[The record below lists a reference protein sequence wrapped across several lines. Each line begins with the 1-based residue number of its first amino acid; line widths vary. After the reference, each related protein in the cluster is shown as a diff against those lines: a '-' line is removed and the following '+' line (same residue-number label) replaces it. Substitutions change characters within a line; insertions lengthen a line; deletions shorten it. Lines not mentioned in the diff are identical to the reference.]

1 MTKSF
6 IDILKNL
13 CGNVKRI
20 LPARLSQSHRYNFA
34 DFCLI
39 CSLKLLI
46 MRKLIL
52 GMTVTADGYVCG
64 PNHELD
70 WFMRT
75 RDKRVKEWIESSLWE
90 SGVHIMGRRTFEDMA
105 PYWVTSSDPLAE
117 PMNKISK
124 IVFSKSN
131 FAPKQSY
138 SDKTEGLSSYA
149 STWTDAAVR
158 TNLVA
163 DIMELKQQDG
173 KPILAH
179 GGAGFAQELV
189 KHGLVDEYRFC
200 VHPVVIG
207 KGISIFATAPHL
219 IDLQLV
225 NSSAYPSGAIVNIY
239 STKTE

>member
-1 MTKSF
+1 
-6 IDILKNL
+6 
-13 CGNVKRI
+13 
-20 LPARLSQSHRYNFA
+20 
-34 DFCLI
+34 
-39 CSLKLLI
+39 

-64 PNHELD
+64 PDHELD

-75 RDKRVKEWIESSLWE
+75 RDKRVKEWIEGSLWE
-90 SGVHIMGRRTFEDMA
+90 SGVHVMGRRTFEDMA
-105 PYWVTSSDPLAE
+105 PYWRSSSDPLAA
-117 PMNKISK
+117 PMNKIPK
-124 IVFSKSN
+124 MVFSNSG
-131 FAPKQSY
+131 FVPKQSY
-138 SDKTEGLSSYA
+138 NESAEGLSPYA
-149 STWTDAAVR
+149 STWTEASVGTD
-158 TNLVA
+158 LVA
-163 DIMELKQQDG
+163 DITNLKLQDG

-207 KGISIFATAPHL
+207 KGISIFATAPRL